1 MPADSEEGL
10 QFFLLSRQPEAVG
23 KPYQPII
30 ERMQLGRRPA
40 TMTADDYAVRPTV
53 ELTEECAVTT

>member
-1 MPADSEEGL
+1 MLKERL
-10 QFFLLSRQPEAVG
+10 QFCLLSRQPEAAG
-23 KPYQPII
+23 KPHQPII